1 MSGNSG
7 PAGRRRVTKAD
18 LAAMGQPVT
27 RPRKRAAKATVPA
40 VLQAVPVKAAS
51 AKPAAKRVAGR
62 KPGNEGRHGKV
73 KVAVWMDP
81 EDAAQVRGTFLG
93 TQDETGHSSVGAL
106 MVAAV
111 LNEVERLEKRYNG
124 GEPYPP
130 APPGTVPT
138 GRPKGS

>member
-1 MSGNSG
+1 MNTNGT

-18 LAAMGQPVT
+18 LAAVGQPVT
-27 RPRKRAAKATVPA
+27 RPRKRAAKARVPA
-40 VLQAVPVKAAS
+40 VVKVEPV
-51 AKPAAKRVAGR
+51 KPAAKRVAGR
-62 KPGNEGRHGKV
+62 KPGKEGRHGKE
-73 KVAVWMDP
+73 KVGIWMDP
-81 EDAAQVRGTFLG
+81 EDVAQVRGTFLG
-93 TQDETGHSSVGAL
+93 TQDETGHPSVGAL

-130 APPGTVPT
+130 APPGAVPT